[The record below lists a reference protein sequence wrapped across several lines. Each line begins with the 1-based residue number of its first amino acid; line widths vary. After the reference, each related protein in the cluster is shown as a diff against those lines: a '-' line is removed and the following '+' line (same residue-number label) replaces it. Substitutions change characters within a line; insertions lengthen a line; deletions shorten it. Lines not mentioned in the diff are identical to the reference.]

1 MKRTYILVLKCSLV
15 PWKDLRLAVFMFV
28 RIMYLKEK
36 GRSVDYNRSPHFHRF
51 DLVESYVTISN
62 VKFSSKQII

>member
-1 MKRTYILVLKCSLV
+1 MKRTHILVLKWSLM

-36 GRSVDYNRSPHFHRF
+36 GRSVDYNRSPQFHRF
-51 DLVESYVTISN
+51 DLVESYVYLQCK
-62 VKFSSKQII
+62 VFS

>member
-1 MKRTYILVLKCSLV
+1 MKSTYILVLKWSLM

-36 GRSVDYNRSPHFHRF
+36 GRSVDYDRSPHFHRF
-51 DLVESYVTISN
+51 DLVESCVYIQCKV
-62 VKFSSKQII
+62 FS

>member
-36 GRSVDYNRSPHFHRF
+36 GIEEALIIIDHR
-51 DLVESYVTISN
+51 IST
-62 VKFSSKQII
+62 VLIW

>member
-1 MKRTYILVLKCSLV
+1 MKRTYILVLKWSLM

-36 GRSVDYNRSPHFHRF
+36 GRSVDYDRSPHFHRF
-51 DLVESYVTISN
+51 DLVESCVHIQCK
-62 VKFSSKQII
+62 VFS

>member
-1 MKRTYILVLKCSLV
+1 MKRTYILVLEWSLM

-36 GRSVDYNRSPHFHRF
+36 GRSVDYDRSPHFHRL
-51 DLVESYVTISN
+51 DWVESYVYLQC
-62 VKFSSKQII
+62 KFFF

>member
-1 MKRTYILVLKCSLV
+1 MKRTYILVLKWSLM

-36 GRSVDYNRSPHFHRF
+36 GRSVDYDRSPHFHRF
-51 DLVESYVTISN
+51 DLVEPYVYLQCK
-62 VKFSSKQII
+62 VFS

>member
-1 MKRTYILVLKCSLV
+1 MKRTYILVLEWSLM

-36 GRSVDYNRSPHFHRF
+36 GRSVDYENLRHSFLVSISQYVYNKIDHR
-51 DLVESYVTISN
+51 IST
-62 VKFSSKQII
+62 VLIG